1 MILLPP
7 NTMSANSILMVS
19 MKSFNDLQLNQMFF
33 PNWLKLSG
41 NMAMCKIF
49 ITIGGFQRHRA
60 IKIPSLNN
68 TDIYDIKSEL

>member
-1 MILLPP
+1 
-7 NTMSANSILMVS
+7 
-19 MKSFNDLQLNQMFF
+19 MFF

-49 ITIGGFQRHRA
+49 ITIGGFQRHCA